1 MKLFKFARDALGSE
15 FASRHVQY
23 EMFHAGAAFVTGGHS
38 CRTFD
43 GAGCKGMVDGLPA
56 SDRAAAGAQIRR
68 RQSVIPKSCRLVG
81 NLSAIRSVEA
91 MAL

>member
-56 SDRAAAGAQIRR
+56 SDPRRPRR
-68 RQSVIPKSCRLVG
+68 RANPAATERDSEKLQTCRKFERYPIG
-81 NLSAIRSVEA
+81 
-91 MAL
+91 